1 MNFKGV
7 KGRLAKHVDFW
18 ISIGTNDFVINTMK
32 NGYVIPFLNPPVSMF
47 MKSNKSAI
55 TNSEFVEQAITE
67 LVPFKTFV
75 VNPLSVAI
83 NKLGKKR
90 LILDLSVLNKFAK
103 KEKFKFED

>member
-1 MNFKGV
+1 
-7 KGRLAKHVDFW
+7 
-18 ISIGTNDFVINTMK
+18 
-32 NGYVIPFLNPPVSMF
+32 MF

-67 LVPFKTFV
+67 RVPFKTVV